1 MIKNLLLILF
11 IFFSGYGLSSPN
23 IVIILADDLG
33 WNDVSYHGSEI
44 ETPNIDK
51 LISSGVELDRF
62 YVQPTC
68 SPTRAELMT
77 GKSALRLGITRPI
90 SKNQRLGLG
99 LEEKILPEYLKELNY
114 SNYLLGKWHLGSYT
128 PEYFPTRRG
137 FDYFYGYLS
146 GGIGYWDHV
155 HGGGHDWQ
163 RNEVGLREDGYAT
176 QLIKNDTLRIIDE
189 HDFTNPI
196 FLNINFGAPH
206 IPNEAPE
213 ESVLKYSYIQDETRR
228 LHAAMVHEMD
238 NAIGEI
244 VVALEDKNELENT
257 IVVFASDN
265 GGLTPDVKLN
275 PSFLAIPKIIGICN
289 TENRFGIS
297 LFQWVCENYSGGS
310 SNKPLPEGKM
320 SVSEGGIRVPA
331 AIWWPGK
338 LEYSKSQNFISMMD
352 VLPTILD
359 LINYENQLDVD
370 GESRVNSLSD
380 VTSPESSK
388 YVVTNIINDKYAV
401 IDMPYKLITSSDGD
415 QLFNI
420 LNDQSESTNI
430 AEENQAIVSELK
442 NILSQWQFGE
452 NRSLPISEVL
462 KDPDLFGGEEDRIPW
477 VEKAFKNTET
487 NLTPNEAG
495 GYKWIYL
502 LGFAIILFIF
512 VRIYKP
518 KAEQ

>member
-1 MIKNLLLILF
+1 MMKNKFLLIAS
-11 IFFSGYGLSSPN
+11 IFFTSYGFPSPN

-44 ETPNIDK
+44 KTPNIDK

-77 GKSALRLGITRPI
+77 GKSAMRLGITRPI
-90 SKNQRLGLG
+90 SKNQKLGLG
-99 LEEKILPEYLKELNY
+99 LEEKILPQYLKELNY
-114 SNYLLGKWHLGSYT
+114 STYLLGKWHLGSYI
-128 PEYFPTRRG
+128 PDYFPTRRG
-137 FDYFYGYLS
+137 FDYFYGYLT
-146 GGIGYWDHV
+146 GGIGYWDHI

-163 RNEVGLREDGYAT
+163 RNEVGLREDGYVT
-176 QLIKNDTLRIIDE
+176 QLIKNDTLKIIDN

-196 FLNINFGAPH
+196 FLNVNFGAPH

-213 ESVLKYSYIQDETRR
+213 ESVLKFSYIEDETRR

-244 VVALEDKNELENT
+244 IAALEKENVLKNT
-257 IVVFASDN
+257 IVMFASDN

-275 PSFLAIPKIIGICN
+275 PSFLSIPKKIGVCD
-289 TENRFGIS
+289 TKNRFGIKI
-297 LFQWVCENYSGGS
+297 FQWICENYSGGS

-331 AIWWPGK
+331 VIWWPGK
-338 LEYSKSQNFISMMD
+338 FEYSKSENFITMMD

-359 LINYENQLDVD
+359 LINYKNEIEVD
-370 GESRVNSLSD
+370 GESRVSSLNDNDNSK
-380 VTSPESSK
+380 SSK

-401 IDMPYKLITSSDGD
+401 IEMPYKLITSADGD
-415 QLFNI
+415 QLYNI
-420 LNDQSESTNI
+420 LDDPSEKLNI
-430 AEENQAIVSELK
+430 ASENQEIVLELK
-442 NILSQWQFGE
+442 NTLSQWQFGE
-452 NRSLPISEVL
+452 NRSLPISAVF

-477 VEKAFKNTET
+477 IEKAFKN
-487 NLTPNEAG
+487 
-495 GYKWIYL
+495 
-502 LGFAIILFIF
+502 
-512 VRIYKP
+512 
-518 KAEQ
+518 AESK

>member
-1 MIKNLLLILF
+1 MKNKFLLIAS
-11 IFFSGYGLSSPN
+11 IFFTSYGFPSPN

-44 ETPNIDK
+44 NTPNIDK

-77 GKSALRLGITRPI
+77 GKSAMRLGITRPI
-90 SKNQRLGLG
+90 SKNQKLGLG
-99 LEEKILPEYLKELNY
+99 LEEKILPQYLKDLNY
-114 SNYLLGKWHLGSYT
+114 STYLLGKWHLGSYI
-128 PEYFPTRRG
+128 PDYFPTRRG
-137 FDYFYGYLS
+137 FDYFYGYLT
-146 GGIGYWDHV
+146 GGIGYWDHT

-163 RNEVGLREDGYAT
+163 RNEVGLREDGYVT
-176 QLIKNDTLRIIDE
+176 QLIKNDTLKIIND

-196 FLNINFGAPH
+196 FLNVNFGAPH

-213 ESVLKYSYIQDETRR
+213 ESVLKFSYIEDETRR

-244 VVALEDKNELENT
+244 IAALEKENVLKNT
-257 IVVFASDN
+257 IVMFASDN

-275 PSFLAIPKIIGICN
+275 PSFLSIPKKIGVCETKN
-289 TENRFGIS
+289 KFGIKI
-297 LFQWVCENYSGGS
+297 FQWICENYSGGS

-331 AIWWPGK
+331 VIWWPGK
-338 LEYSKSQNFISMMD
+338 FEYSKSENFITMMD

-359 LINYENQLDVD
+359 LINYKNEIEVD
-370 GESRVNSLSD
+370 GQSRVSALNDNDNS
-380 VTSPESSK
+380 ESSK

-401 IDMPYKLITSSDGD
+401 IEMPYKLITSADGD
-415 QLFNI
+415 QLYNI
-420 LNDQSESTNI
+420 LDDPSENLNI
-430 AEENQAIVSELK
+430 ASENQEIVFKLK
-442 NILSQWQFGE
+442 NTLSQWKFGE
-452 NRSLPISEVL
+452 NRSLPISEVF

-477 VEKAFKNTET
+477 VEKAFKN
-487 NLTPNEAG
+487 
-495 GYKWIYL
+495 
-502 LGFAIILFIF
+502 
-512 VRIYKP
+512 
-518 KAEQ
+518 AESQ

>member
-1 MIKNLLLILF
+1 MMKNKFLLIAS
-11 IFFSGYGLSSPN
+11 IFFTSYGFPSPN

-44 ETPNIDK
+44 NTPNIDK

-77 GKSALRLGITRPI
+77 GKSAMRLGITRPI
-90 SKNQRLGLG
+90 SKNQKLGLG
-99 LEEKILPEYLKELNY
+99 LEEKILPQYLKELNY
-114 SNYLLGKWHLGSYT
+114 STYLLGKWHLGSHI
-128 PEYFPTRRG
+128 PDYFPTRRG
-137 FDYFYGYLS
+137 FDYFYGYLT
-146 GGIGYWDHV
+146 GGIGYWDHI

-163 RNEVGLREDGYAT
+163 RNEVGLREDGYVT
-176 QLIKNDTLRIIDE
+176 QLIKNDTLKIIDN

-196 FLNINFGAPH
+196 FLNVNFGAPH

-213 ESVLKYSYIQDETRR
+213 ESILKFSYIEDETRR
-228 LHAAMVHEMD
+228 LHAAMIHEMD

-244 VVALEDKNELENT
+244 IAALEKENVLKNT
-257 IVVFASDN
+257 IVMFASDN

-275 PSFLAIPKIIGICN
+275 PSFLSIPKMIGICDTKN
-289 TENRFGIS
+289 KFGIKI
-297 LFQWVCENYSGGS
+297 FQWICENYSGGS

-331 AIWWPGK
+331 VIWWPGK
-338 LEYSKSQNFISMMD
+338 FEYSKSENFIAMID

-359 LINYENQLDVD
+359 LINYGNEIDVD
-370 GESRVNSLSD
+370 GESRVGALSD
-380 VTSPESSK
+380 NDNFQSSK

-401 IDMPYKLITSSDGD
+401 IEMPYKLITSADGD

-420 LNDQSESTNI
+420 LDDPSEKLNI
-430 AEENQAIVSELK
+430 ASENQEKVLELK
-442 NILSQWQFGE
+442 NTLSQWQFGE
-452 NRSLPISEVL
+452 NRSLPISEVF

-477 VEKAFKNTET
+477 VEKAFEN
-487 NLTPNEAG
+487 
-495 GYKWIYL
+495 
-502 LGFAIILFIF
+502 
-512 VRIYKP
+512 
-518 KAEQ
+518 AESQ

>member
-1 MIKNLLLILF
+1 MIKNNFLLFLLV
-11 IFFSGYGLSSPN
+11 FFTGCGFSSPN

-51 LISSGVELDRF
+51 LISSGVELNRF

-114 SNYLLGKWHLGSYT
+114 STYLLGKWHLGSYT

-146 GGIGYWDHV
+146 GGVGYWDHV

-176 QLIKNDTLRIIDE
+176 QLIKNDTLRIINE

-213 ESVLKYSYIQDETRR
+213 ESVLKYSYIADEPRR

-244 VVALEDKNELENT
+244 IVALEDKNVLNNT

-275 PSFLAIPKIIGICN
+275 PSFLAIPKTIGICN

-297 LFQWVCENYSGGS
+297 LFQWICENYSGGS

-331 AIWWPGK
+331 AIWWPEK
-338 LEYSKSQNFISMMD
+338 LEYSKSENFISMID

-359 LINYENQLDVD
+359 LINYENQLNID

-380 VTSPESSK
+380 VASSESSK

-401 IDMPYKLITSSDGD
+401 IDMPYKLIISGEGD

-420 LNDQSESTNI
+420 LEDQSESTNI
-430 AEENQAIVSELK
+430 AEENQIIVFELK

-462 KDPDLFGGEEDRIPW
+462 KDPDLFGGREDRIPW
-477 VEKAFKNTET
+477 IDKAFKNVEP
-487 NLTPNEAG
+487 NLTPNDG
-495 GYKWIYL
+495 GGFNRAL
-502 LGFAIILFIF
+502 LFGLATILFIF
-512 VRIYKP
+512 FMFYRTKD
-518 KAEQ
+518 